1 LTPYQPKGSRP
12 PAARAAVFDLGN
24 VLIDID
30 FMRCMRHWSRCTR
43 IPAEQI
49 ATRYRVDR
57 HYEAFERGRLSP
69 EAYFDVL
76 RRQLEI
82 DLDDADFTAGWNRII
97 MDEIPGVRSCI
108 LRLKPH
114 LPLYV
119 LTNTNAVHAAEWRSR
134 HAGLLQHFEHVFVSS
149 EMGCR
154 KPDAAV
160 YQAVIAAIGIP
171 ADQIVFMDDDPAN
184 VQGAA
189 AVGLRASLIK
199 KPDDIIRLTAGL
211 LAGTPR

>member
-1 LTPYQPKGSRP
+1 MMPPRGHTPRP
-12 PAARAAVFDLGN
+12 PVTRAAVFDLGN

-43 IPAEQI
+43 VPAEQI
-49 ATRYRVDR
+49 AARYRVDR

-76 RRQLEI
+76 RRQLGI

-97 MDEIPGVRSCI
+97 MGEIPGVRSCI

-134 HAGLLQHFEHVFVSS
+134 HADLLQHFEHVFVSS

-160 YQAVIAAIGIP
+160 YQAVVAAIAVP
-171 ADQIVFMDDDPAN
+171 PEQIVFMDDDPAN

-189 AVGLRASLIK
+189 AVGLQASLIK
-199 KPDDIIRLTAGL
+199 KTDDISRLTAGL